1 MLQPAL
7 TVISPATALLPNSMT
22 RAAVMKDKVAVL
34 ECIISCNLFLL
45 YAILVFLC
53 ETISV
58 IDTLLGV

>member
-1 MLQPAL
+1 
-7 TVISPATALLPNSMT
+7 
-22 RAAVMKDKVAVL
+22 MKDKVAVL
-34 ECIISCNLFLL
+34 ECIISCNLLLL